1 MKRKKLKVKTNKKK
15 YSFRHFW
22 HHHNHSHCRHH
33 HYHQQQ
39 HHHHHHYF
47 TQEEGL
53 GAAILGIFMFFFS
66 TWTGWGKTS
75 LPNISDFS
83 NILQEVKMPI
93 VDYATCAAGNAKL
106 TYAKVDDEIEV
117 CSGYGGNNPVS
128 VYLFIFLSFSFFLSF
143 FPSLFIYLVI

>member
-1 MKRKKLKVKTNKKK
+1 MSTKNIAKVKTNKKK
-15 YSFRHFW
+15 ISFRHFW
-22 HHHNHSHCRHH
+22 HHHNHR
-33 HYHQQQ
+33 
-39 HHHHHHYF
+39 HHYF
-47 TQEEGL
+47 TPEEGL
-53 GAAILGIFMFFFS
+53 NAAFLVIFIFILFFFFFF

-128 VYLFIFLSFSFFLSF
+128 IYCYLFIYSFS
-143 FPSLFIYLVI
+143 

>member
-1 MKRKKLKVKTNKKK
+1 MQNLICLQKKKKIARVKTNKKK
-15 YSFRHFW
+15 FSFRHFW
-22 HHHNHSHCRHH
+22 HHHNHP
-33 HYHQQQ
+33 
-39 HHHHHHYF
+39 HHYF

-53 GAAILGIFMFFFS
+53 DAAFLVIFIFITIFFF

-128 VYLFIFLSFSFFLSF
+128 IFIYLFIHLAS
-143 FPSLFIYLVI
+143 

>member
-1 MKRKKLKVKTNKKK
+1 MSTKKKIARVKTNKKK
-15 YSFRHFW
+15 FSFRHFW
-22 HHHNHSHCRHH
+22 HHHNHP
-33 HYHQQQ
+33 
-39 HHHHHHYF
+39 HHYF

-53 GAAILGIFMFFFS
+53 DAAFLVIFIFIIFFF

-128 VYLFIFLSFSFFLSF
+128 IFIYLFIHLAS
-143 FPSLFIYLVI
+143 

>member
-1 MKRKKLKVKTNKKK
+1 MLL
-15 YSFRHFW
+15 FW
-22 HHHNHSHCRHH
+22 L
-33 HYHQQQ
+33 
-39 HHHHHHYF
+39 F
-47 TQEEGL
+47 L
-53 GAAILGIFMFFFS
+53 FLLLLFFF

-83 NILQEVKMPI
+83 NVLQEVKMPI

-128 VYLFIFLSFSFFLSF
+128 IYFYLFIHLAS
-143 FPSLFIYLVI
+143 

>member
-1 MKRKKLKVKTNKKK
+1 MLLFWLFLFLFF
-15 YSFRHFW
+15 YSF
-22 HHHNHSHCRHH
+22 
-33 HYHQQQ
+33 
-39 HHHHHHYF
+39 
-47 TQEEGL
+47 
-53 GAAILGIFMFFFS
+53 FFF

-117 CSGYGGNNPVS
+117 CSGYGRNNPVS
-128 VYLFIFLSFSFFLSF
+128 IYCYLFIHSFS
-143 FPSLFIYLVI
+143 

>member
-1 MKRKKLKVKTNKKK
+1 MLL
-15 YSFRHFW
+15 FW
-22 HHHNHSHCRHH
+22 LFLC
-33 HYHQQQ
+33 
-39 HHHHHHYF
+39 
-47 TQEEGL
+47 
-53 GAAILGIFMFFFS
+53 FFS

-128 VYLFIFLSFSFFLSF
+128 IY
-143 FPSLFIYLVI
+143 LFIYLFIYFYLFIYSFV